1 MIYIH
6 RIIFPARAAL
16 LLALAAI
23 TPSLGAA
30 DAQPVPVRQ
39 TRPPAPQSAQPR
51 FNSDWFKVD
60 KQIIETTEMAGEN
73 VRYRIRFEALADI
86 DQVRLLEALPPGLA
100 YVEASPAPSE
110 SSGGSF
116 LWDWNNMTRGATKD
130 IVVTV
135 RPANDG
141 WFVTN
146 TKVAVVP
153 TIGLPLFAG
162 SPKLELFKT
171 GPAQAELGDDISF
184 RLTVSNVGN
193 APARNVI
200 VTDTLPAGLY
210 GPDRSNN
217 VITHRI
223 DTLAAGETRVID
235 VPVKAAIRGEWD
247 NRANA
252 FSTQEIQANAS
263 AHVSIVESK
272 IAITKSGPAD
282 AFLFSSATYDITLV
296 NEGLTPVENIQL
308 SDEIPSGARC
318 LSATDDGR
326 ISAGNVT
333 WVIPRIAPN
342 EVVRRQVV
350 LSGQK
355 QGALTANAIARF
367 AGSRF
372 VQAAATT
379 TWEGAPGV
387 LTEVADDVDP
397 VKIGANVTYTIKI
410 TNQSTMRELSGD
422 AIFDLVPNMRF
433 VEISKNIRADVSGQR
448 IVVRDLNLKP
458 KSTISFKIVAQ
469 AAEPGLGG
477 IRFEF
482 GAGVLPRSV
491 VKEETTY
498 AY

>member
-1 MIYIH
+1 MIYIN
-6 RIIFPARAAL
+6 RIIPSARAAL
-16 LLALAAI
+16 FLALAAI
-23 TPSLGAA
+23 TSSLGAS
-30 DAQPVPVRQ
+30 DAQPAPARQ
-39 TRPPAPQSAQPR
+39 TRPPAPESGQPR

-60 KQIIETTEMAGEN
+60 KQIIETTETVGET
-73 VRYRIRFEALADI
+73 VRYRIRFEAFADI
-86 DQVRLLEALPPGLA
+86 GQVRLLEALPPGLA
-100 YVEASPAPSE
+100 YIEATPAPSE
-110 SSGGSF
+110 SNGGSF
-116 LWDWNNMTRGATKD
+116 LWDWTNVTRGATRD
-130 IVVTV
+130 IIVTV

-146 TKVAVVP
+146 TKVSVVP
-153 TIGLPLFAG
+153 TIGMSLFAG
-162 SPKLELFKT
+162 SPRLELTKA
-171 GPAQAELGDDISF
+171 GPSQAELGDDITF
-184 RLTVSNVGN
+184 RLTVSNAGN

-200 VTDTLPAGLY
+200 VTDTLPSGLY
-210 GPDRSNN
+210 GPERSNN

-223 DTLAAGETRVID
+223 DMLAPGETRVID

-252 FSTQEIQANAS
+252 FSTQKIQANAS

-272 IAITKSGPAD
+272 IAITKTGPAD
-282 AFLFSSATYDITLV
+282 AFLFSNATYDITLV
-296 NEGLTPVENIQL
+296 NEGLTPVENLRL
-308 SDEIPSGARC
+308 SDEIPAGTRC
-318 LSATDDGR
+318 MSATDDGR
-326 ISAGNVT
+326 ISGNTVT
-333 WVIPRIAPN
+333 WLIPRIAPN

-355 QGALTANAIARF
+355 QGVLTANAIARF

-387 LTEVADDVDP
+387 LTEVVDDADP
-397 VKIGANVTYTIKI
+397 VQVGSNVTYTIKI
-410 TNQSTMRELSGD
+410 TNQSTLRELSGD
-422 AIFDLVPNMRF
+422 ATFDLAPNMRF
-433 VEISKNIRADVSGQR
+433 VEISKNIRADFFGQR
-448 IVVRDLNLKP
+448 ITVRNVNLKP
-458 KSTISFKIVAQ
+458 RGTLTFKIVAR

-491 VKEETTY
+491 VKEEATY